1 MLYKLLVEK
10 LLKLYN
16 KTKIRSREPCASGAK
31 AKATDRSQWLPQK
44 EGREV
49 ILEVLERNGGVEP
62 PSVPTLVVSLMSPF
76 ISHLLVGMVGVEPD
90 LTTIKSRVPDR

>member
-1 MLYKLLVEK
+1 MLYKLSVEK

-16 KTKIRSREPCASGAK
+16 KTKNRSREPCASGAK

-49 ILEVLERNGGVEP
+49 KKDIVCLR
-62 PSVPTLVVSLMSPF
+62 
-76 ISHLLVGMVGVEPD
+76 MVGHHPHISAF
-90 LTTIKSRVPDR
+90 LTWWSTFVFNHGGGYGGSRTRLDHD